1 MTDWLTNSNASAS
14 RASQRLGRFA
24 ASSRVASHQIAEI
37 IGSRENATGLQ
48 MIATLD
54 QVAAGY
60 GSPQLGATKMAAHER
75 YCKISFPAWESR
87 FQHTDE
93 HAGSNSATIC
103 PVGDPDLND
112 PQILLLELAHGMLVD
127 TETCIDCP
135 YRYWRVAQVPGRRSA
150 DGAGFRSVKRDSS
163 DRRLPRGLSMPAANK
178 RGVAEPG

>member
-14 RASQRLGRFA
+14 RAAQRRGRFA
-24 ASSRVASHQIAEI
+24 ASSRVE
-37 IGSRENATGLQ
+37 G
-48 MIATLD
+48 
-54 QVAAGY
+54 
-60 GSPQLGATKMAAHER
+60 
-75 YCKISFPAWESR
+75 YCKISFPAWASR
-87 FQHTDE
+87 FHTDE

-112 PQILLLELAHGMLVD
+112 PQILMLELAHGMLVD